1 MNLRKKDKLLT
12 NQEKLA
18 KVNPEECYK
27 TIEWLWNVYSWQWTD
42 SRAAIINWLKEKTYD
57 NSNSAVEETGILPKV
72 ITLQNDIG
80 KWSEVNSQFFGP
92 ICECSN
98 CKRWSNIETAFC
110 PHCGIKMEI

>member
-1 MNLRKKDKLLT
+1 MT

-42 SRAAIINWLKEKTYD
+42 SRAAIINWLKET
-57 NSNSAVEETGILPKV
+57 VEETGILSKV
-72 ITLQNDIG
+72 ITPQNKTG
-80 KWSEVNSQFFGP
+80 KWSEVNSQFFGT

-110 PHCGIKMEI
+110 PHCGVKMEI